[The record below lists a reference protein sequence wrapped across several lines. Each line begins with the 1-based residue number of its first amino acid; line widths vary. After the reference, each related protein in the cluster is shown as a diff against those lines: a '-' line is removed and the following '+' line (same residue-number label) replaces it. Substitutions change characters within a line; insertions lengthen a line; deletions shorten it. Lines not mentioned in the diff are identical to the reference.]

1 MFPSPEKNR
10 RRIKAAVRTAHH
22 ADIIVLVPGENELLC
37 RESFAPT
44 FPGDHAS
51 LGLWSQQNELFEAL
65 NRLGKPVVVCLMHG
79 RPLDIASIADK
90 ADAVLDLWYAG
101 QETGNA
107 LADVLFGDVNPSGK
121 LTVTYPRS
129 SAHLPVNYNLKPI
142 TASRDYI
149 GEKYDASILSDT
161 D

>member
-1 MFPSPEKNR
+1 MFPSPEENR
-10 RRIKAAVRTAHH
+10 RRIEVAVRTARH
-22 ADIIVLVPGENELLC
+22 ADIIVLALGENELLC
-37 RESFAPT
+37 QESFAPT

-129 SAHLPVNYNLKPI
+129 SAHLPVNYNLKPT

-149 GEKYDASILSDT
+149 GEKYDASILSDM